1 VIYNYRLKNFALQII
16 ASIHQTV
23 PIQSQPKHR
32 SPGGHNSPVGSR
44 KSAEKV
50 PRKALTRYPS
60 TYVPQPSYVLIPDD
74 RCPVVTGPPSPSLHD
89 SVVSSSFDRQNC
101 GPLMITD
108 DQWFTELAAL
118 VIGVRVLPRQA
129 KATGME
135 SPLPR
140 VFAMARL
147 RSSFIIRLALL

>member
-1 VIYNYRLKNFALQII
+1 M
-16 ASIHQTV
+16 
-23 PIQSQPKHR
+23 PIRSQPKHR
-32 SPGGHNSPVGSR
+32 FPGGHNSPVGSR

-60 TYVPQPSYVLIPDD
+60 TYVP
-74 RCPVVTGPPSPSLHD
+74 
-89 SVVSSSFDRQNC
+89 SSFACSNPRRSVPDRNRSPLPAIPSFPRVSIDRQNC
-101 GPLMITD
+101 GLLMITD

-135 SPLPR
+135 SPLP
-140 VFAMARL
+140 AC
-147 RSSFIIRLALL
+147 IRHGSPAFLLYIYWRNLHCFDQELLILLYM